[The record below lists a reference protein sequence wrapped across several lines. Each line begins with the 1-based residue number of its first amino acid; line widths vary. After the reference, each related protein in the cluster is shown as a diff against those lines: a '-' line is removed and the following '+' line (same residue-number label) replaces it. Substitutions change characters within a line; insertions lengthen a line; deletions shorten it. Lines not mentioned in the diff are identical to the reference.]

1 METLLNEKEQKE
13 LYPDSHTIG
22 QGTPNNEPEPT
33 FQDSLNNYEQLLINR
48 KRSLK
53 PKGYSLINEWNKRD
67 LGGALNQNINQ
78 WFVDK
83 WEGLGPDNQQLILDG
98 IEIIKAAKVETKG
111 NWTEYPVESTI
122 WHTADFLGEILGPV
136 YQFGTD
142 STAKLANRMLG
153 INEDIVKK
161 ANVINQIRTGKVFP
175 FLPTKI
181 PQIPGVSTQILPVN
195 KALPPATK
203 VIKPVPG
210 SNAKN
215 ITAQAIIEDIFNMDG
230 PAFTQAKLA
239 HETYATIAKTYKFLV
254 EGVQRTAPSTI
265 IPGLTE
271 NPASVYALASLYKG
285 DTSGLSWN
293 SFGYEGNQ
301 RPTLIN
307 KETTDANKELVALG
321 NENTQGLYQFYE
333 EVNKYV
339 ANNWNR
345 IKDRRNPLELVNERA
360 NFRFTHPITG
370 ETFLPKII
378 KKKNFFGKV
387 SSDPTKGYRISME
400 SELGKFRRSLKDQFR
415 SSWPQK
421 YARTW
426 KDKEISRMNKVE
438 IDKYNKL
445 YQFLST
451 KRDALTKQIES
462 LSGKSTSMTFGS
474 SEVAGLR
481 DQREVLNER
490 IDRLIHG
497 VVYGEHGYAISNKIW
512 KRLKDLALQSG
523 VTYTPKFITG
533 DAKNFHIV
541 VEPDRNNRPIFDT
554 KNAFDMVVESA
565 KGQLEYPGIVINYNP
580 NLHLTSD
587 GNPIEGIIRIED
599 IDSISVGNDPRYP
612 RVLSGK
618 TILEYNVKVNGPLTQ
633 EGVRAFLARNGIHPQ
648 PVTTTPAPTEATEI
662 SPHPSTQ
669 DFNLQKFLSDVFD
682 LRVDNPFNPRQQT
695 MDLNVPTVPVNK
707 NTKRGPY
714 KKKDTNINQGELDI

>member
-1 METLLNEKEQKE
+1 MEGLLSEKEQKE
-13 LYPDSHTIG
+13 LYPDSYTLG

-33 FQDSLNNYEQLLINR
+33 FQESLNNYEQLLINR
-48 KRSLK
+48 EGSLK
-53 PKGYSLINEWNKRD
+53 PEGYSLIDEWKRGD
-67 LGGALNQNINQ
+67 LGGALNQNNDQ

-83 WEGLGPDNQQLILDG
+83 WEGLGPDNQKLVLDG
-98 IEIIKAAKVETKG
+98 IELIKAAKAETKS
-111 NWTEYPVESTI
+111 NWKEYPIESTI
-122 WHTADFLGEILGPV
+122 WNAIDFLGGIAGPV
-136 YQFGTD
+136 YQAGTTV
-142 STAKLANRMLG
+142 TANIGERAFG
-153 INEDIVKK
+153 INRELIEK
-161 ANVINQIRTGKVFP
+161 ANVINQLRTGKVFP

-181 PQIPGVSTQILPVN
+181 PGVSTSISPLKTKSINPVQV
-195 KALPPATK
+195 KKPP
-203 VIKPVPG
+203 I
-210 SNAKN
+210 N
-215 ITAQAIIEDIFNMDG
+215 ITDRANIEDIFNMDG
-230 PAFTQAKLA
+230 PAFRQAKLVQ
-239 HETYATIAKTYKFLV
+239 ETHATIAKEYPFLV
-254 EGVQRTAPSTI
+254 KGEQRTAPSTI

-271 NPASVYALASLYKG
+271 NPGSVYALASLYKG

-307 KETTDANKELVALG
+307 KEATDANKELVAIG
-321 NENTQGLYQFYE
+321 NEDTQGLYQFYE
-333 EVNKYV
+333 EVNEYV
-339 ANNWNR
+339 ASNWSR

-360 NFRFTHPITG
+360 DFRFTHPVTG

-378 KKKNFFGKV
+378 RKKNFFGKV
-387 SSDPTKGYRISME
+387 SSDPTKGYRIGME
-400 SELGKFRRSLKDQFR
+400 SELGKFRRATKDKFR

-421 YARTW
+421 YARIW
-426 KDKEISRMNKVE
+426 KDKEVSRMNKVE

-462 LSGKSTSMTFGS
+462 LSGKPTSMTFGS
-474 SEVAGLR
+474 SEVAR
-481 DQREVLNER
+481 FKDQREVLNER
-490 IDRLIHG
+490 IDQLIHG

-523 VTYTPKFITG
+523 VTYTPKFIAG

-541 VEPDRNNRPIFDT
+541 VEPDRNNRPIFRT
-554 KNAFDMVVESA
+554 KNAFDEVVESA

-580 NLHLTSD
+580 NLHLTPD

-612 RVLSGK
+612 RILSGN

-633 EGVRAFLARNGIHPQ
+633 EGVRAFLAQNNIHPQ

-662 SPHPSTQ
+662 SPDPSTQ
-669 DFNLQKFLSDVFD
+669 EFNLQEFLTDVFD
-682 LRVDNPFNPRQQT
+682 LRINNPFKPGQQT
-695 MDLNVPTVPVNK
+695 LDLDVPTVPVDK

-714 KKKDTNINQGELDI
+714 RKKDKNMIQTELPIEE

>member
-1 METLLNEKEQKE
+1 MGPLDIEEKEEK
-13 LYPDSHTIG
+13 DSIEDYLNKNYKDKTIG
-22 QGTPNNEPEPT
+22 KEITPYVQSGLQILGDSY
-33 FQDSLNNYEQLLINR
+33 QDAMWKAR
-48 KRSLK
+48 R
-53 PKGYSLINEWNKRD
+53 GM
-67 LGGALNQNINQ
+67 LGPHSFLGAHAIDTIGKIIPDIPL
-78 WFVDK
+78 DK
-83 WEGLGPDNQQLILDG
+83 AISHGLHEGLGIDKPLADVAGGGGEMLLTR
-98 IEIIKAAKVETKG
+98 KVLKSIPRNLVSTKVTPYTKG
-111 NWTEYPVESTI
+111 LN
-122 WHTADFLGEILGPV
+122 
-136 YQFGTD
+136 
-142 STAKLANRMLG
+142 
-153 INEDIVKK
+153 
-161 ANVINQIRTGKVFP
+161 
-175 FLPTKI
+175 
-181 PQIPGVSTQILPVN
+181 PVN
-195 KALPPATK
+195 KKKLINVTDRA
-203 VIKPVPG
+203 
-210 SNAKN
+210 N
-215 ITAQAIIEDIFNMDG
+215 IEDILNMDG
-230 PAFTQAKLA
+230 PAFRQAKLA
-239 HETYATIAKTYKFLV
+239 HETYATIAKKYPFLV
-254 EGVQRTAPSTI
+254 KGVQRTAPSTI
-265 IPGLTE
+265 VPGLTE

-339 ANNWNR
+339 ANNWKR

-387 SSDPTKGYRISME
+387 SDDPTKGYRISME
-400 SELGKFRRSLKDQFR
+400 SELGKFRRAEKDKFR

-421 YARTW
+421 YARLW
-426 KDKEISRMNKVE
+426 KDKEVSRMNKVE

-445 YQFLST
+445 YKFLST
-451 KRDALTKQIES
+451 KRDALTKEIES

-474 SEVAGLR
+474 SEVARLR

-512 KRLKDLALQSG
+512 KRLKDFALQSG
-523 VTYTPKFITG
+523 VPYTPQFIAG

-541 VEPDRNNRPIFDT
+541 VEPDRNNRPIFRT
-554 KNAFDMVVESA
+554 KNAFDEVVESA

-580 NLHLTSD
+580 NLHLTPD

-599 IDSISVGNDPRYP
+599 IDSISIGNDPRYP
-612 RVLSGK
+612 KILSGN
-618 TILEYNVKVNGPLTQ
+618 TILEYNVKINGPLTQ
-633 EGVRAFLARNGIHPQ
+633 EGVRAFLAQNNIHPQ

-662 SPHPSTQ
+662 SPDPSTQ
-669 DFNLQKFLSDVFD
+669 EFNLQQFLTDVFD

-695 MDLNVPTVPVNK
+695 LDLNVPSVPVNK
-707 NTKRGPY
+707 NRKRGPY
-714 KKKDTNINQGELDI
+714 KKKDPNIKQGKLDL